1 MSDRRYLARDP
12 SYGKMFE
19 PLSLELLMN
28 RACHDLL
35 FLLGIRRVAD
45 EDGEALPPVPMLEWS
60 RPPARLLPR

>member
-1 MSDRRYLARDP
+1 
-12 SYGKMFE
+12 MFE